1 MFASPPE
8 EPDSGTP
15 NGLLFQ
21 PNGVSQV
28 PQPVS
33 DPYGMYAPKRPGSV
47 NRSSSGSGPFP
58 RLRQVCLPADTLQRF
73 VALAA
78 LNTAKK
84 KETLGMLYGKL
95 NLAGAFDITTLL
107 IPKQTSTENTCTM
120 TNEELIVE
128 FQQSRNV
135 VGLGWV
141 RSRSASC
148 HWWR

>member
-1 MFASPPE
+1 MFASPVE
-8 EPDSGTP
+8 EPDGGTP

-21 PNGVSQV
+21 PNGVTQV
-28 PQPVS
+28 PQPPP
-33 DPYGMYAPKRPGSV
+33 DPYGMYAPKRPTSL
-47 NRSSSGSGPFP
+47 NQSSKGSGPFP
-58 RLRQVCLPADTLQRF
+58 RLRQVCLPAGTLQRF

-84 KETLGMLYGKL
+84 KETLGMLYGKP
-95 NLAGAFDITTLL
+95 NLIGGFNVTTLL

-141 RSRSASC
+141 RSQSDN
-148 HWWR
+148 

>member
-1 MFASPPE
+1 MFAGPAE
-8 EPDSGTP
+8 EPDGGTP

-21 PNGVSQV
+21 PNGVTQV
-28 PQPVS
+28 PQQPP
-33 DPYGMYAPKRPGSV
+33 DPYGMYGPKRPGSL
-47 NRSSSGSGPFP
+47 NRSSTGSGPFP
-58 RLRQVCLPADTLQRF
+58 RLRQVCLPAETLQRF

-84 KETLGMLYGKL
+84 KETLGMLYGRS
-95 NLAGAFDITTLL
+95 NAAGGFDITTLL

-120 TNEELIVE
+120 TSEELIVE

-141 RSRSASC
+141 RYHLAPC
-148 HWWR
+148 T